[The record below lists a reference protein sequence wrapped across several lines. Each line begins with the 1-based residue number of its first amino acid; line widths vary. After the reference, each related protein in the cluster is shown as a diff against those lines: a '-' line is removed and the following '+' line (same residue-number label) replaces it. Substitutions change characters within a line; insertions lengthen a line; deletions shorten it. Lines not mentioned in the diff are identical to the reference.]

1 MVHYIKNR
9 LWQLIPL
16 LLGITLLSFF
26 IMHTATND
34 AIDVMEANQG
44 IVYSEETKAQMR
56 SDLGLDK
63 PFIIQYG
70 IWLKNILSGDMGTSF
85 VSGKPV
91 FSTFIDKLP
100 ATILLTFSSIICT
113 IIISIPL
120 GIFSAVNKNN
130 IFDYLIRCCSFIG
143 NSIPGFFL
151 SLLLIYLFSLKLGL
165 FPVINN
171 STNINSLILPT
182 MTLTIAMSAKYI
194 RQIRIIVLDELNKEY
209 VIAARSR
216 GISETV
222 ILYKNV
228 LKVCMLSFITLLSL
242 SIGSLLGGTAIIES
256 IFLWD
261 GVGKMAVDAIT
272 MRDYPIILAY
282 VIWMSIIYV
291 LINLLTDILYHYLDP
306 RIRLSTKDY

>member
-1 MVHYIKNR
+1 MFHYIKNR
-9 LWQLIPL
+9 LYQLIPI
-16 LLGITLLSFF
+16 LLGITLLCFA
-26 IMHTATND
+26 IMYTATGD

-44 IVYSEETKAQMR
+44 VVYTEATKAQMR
-56 SDLGLDK
+56 SELGLDK

-70 IWLKNILSGDMGTSF
+70 LWLKNILSGDMGNSF
-85 VSGKPV
+85 VSGQPV
-91 FSTFIDKLP
+91 FSTFMSKLP

-120 GIFSAVNKNN
+120 GIFSAINKNN
-130 IFDYLIRCCSFIG
+130 IFDYIIRCCSFVG

-151 SLLLIYLFSLKLGL
+151 SLLLIYIFSLKLNL

-171 STNINSLILPT
+171 SININSLILPT
-182 MTLTIAMSAKYI
+182 MTLTIAMSAKYT
-194 RQIRIIVLDELNKEY
+194 RQVRIIVLDELTKEY
-209 VIAARSR
+209 VLVARSR
-216 GISETV
+216 GIKESV
-222 ILYKNV
+222 ILYKSV

-261 GVGKMAVDAIT
+261 GVGKMAVDAII

-291 LINLLTDILYHYLDP
+291 FINLFTDILYHYLDP
-306 RIRLSTKDY
+306 RIRLSSKD

>member
-1 MVHYIKNR
+1 MFHYIKNR
-9 LWQLIPL
+9 LYQLIPI
-16 LLGITLLSFF
+16 LLGITLLCFA
-26 IMHTATND
+26 IMYTATGD

-44 IVYSEETKAQMR
+44 VVYTEATKAQMR
-56 SDLGLDK
+56 SELGLDK

-70 IWLKNILSGDMGTSF
+70 LWLKNILSGDMGNSF
-85 VSGKPV
+85 VSGQPV
-91 FSTFIDKLP
+91 FSTFMSKLP

-120 GIFSAVNKNN
+120 GIFSAINKNN
-130 IFDYLIRCCSFIG
+130 IFDYIIRCCSFVG

-151 SLLLIYLFSLKLGL
+151 SLLLIYIFSLKLNL

-171 STNINSLILPT
+171 SININSLILPT
-182 MTLTIAMSAKYI
+182 MTLTIAMSAKYT
-194 RQIRIIVLDELNKEY
+194 RQVRIIVLDELTKEY
-209 VIAARSR
+209 VLAARSR
-216 GISETV
+216 GIKESV
-222 ILYKNV
+222 ILYKSV

-261 GVGKMAVDAIT
+261 GVGKMAVDAII

-291 LINLLTDILYHYLDP
+291 FINLFTDILYHYLDP
-306 RIRLSTKDY
+306 RICLSSKD

>member
-1 MVHYIKNR
+1 MFHYIKNR
-9 LWQLIPL
+9 LYQLIPI
-16 LLGITLLSFF
+16 LLGITLLCFA
-26 IMHTATND
+26 IMYN

-44 IVYSEETKAQMR
+44 VVYTEATKAQMR
-56 SDLGLDK
+56 SELGLDK

-70 IWLKNILSGDMGTSF
+70 LWLKNILSGDMGNSF
-85 VSGKPV
+85 VSGQPV
-91 FSTFIDKLP
+91 FSTFMSKLP

-120 GIFSAVNKNN
+120 GIFSAINKNN
-130 IFDYLIRCCSFIG
+130 IFDYIIRCCSFVG

-151 SLLLIYLFSLKLGL
+151 SLLLIYIFSLKLNL

-171 STNINSLILPT
+171 SININSLILPT
-182 MTLTIAMSAKYI
+182 MTLTIAMSAKYT
-194 RQIRIIVLDELNKEY
+194 RQVRIIVLDELTKEY
-209 VIAARSR
+209 VLAARSR
-216 GISETV
+216 GIKESV
-222 ILYKNV
+222 ILYKSV

-261 GVGKMAVDAIT
+261 GVGKMAVDAII

-291 LINLLTDILYHYLDP
+291 FINLFTDILYHYLDP
-306 RIRLSTKDY
+306 RIRLSSKD

>member
-1 MVHYIKNR
+1 MFHYIKNR
-9 LWQLIPL
+9 LYQLIPI
-16 LLGITLLSFF
+16 LLGITLLCFA
-26 IMHTATND
+26 IMYTATGD

-44 IVYSEETKAQMR
+44 VVYTEATKAQMR
-56 SDLGLDK
+56 SELGLDK

-70 IWLKNILSGDMGTSF
+70 LWLKNILSGDMGNSF
-85 VSGKPV
+85 VSGQPV
-91 FSTFIDKLP
+91 FSTFMSKLP

-120 GIFSAVNKNN
+120 GIFSAINKNN
-130 IFDYLIRCCSFIG
+130 IFDYIIRCCSFVG

-151 SLLLIYLFSLKLGL
+151 SLLLIYIFSLKLNL

-171 STNINSLILPT
+171 SININSLILPT
-182 MTLTIAMSAKYI
+182 MTLTIAMSAKYT
-194 RQIRIIVLDELNKEY
+194 RQVRIIVLDELTKEY
-209 VIAARSR
+209 VLSARSR
-216 GISETV
+216 GIKESV
-222 ILYKNV
+222 ILYKSV

-261 GVGKMAVDAIT
+261 GVGKMAVDAII

-291 LINLLTDILYHYLDP
+291 FINLFTDILYHYLDP
-306 RIRLSTKDY
+306 RIRLSSKD